1 MSARF
6 VDQFEE
12 GVIVFLI
19 STMTLLV
26 FFEVIMRF
34 VFNTGFMWAQELT
47 LHISAW
53 MVLFGA
59 SWGIKKG
66 THIGVDLLV
75 KNLPRGMR
83 RFVTA
88 IAICCALVYCGLFA
102 YGAWVY
108 MKKMMLINLELE
120 DMPLKRWYAHGLA
133 MVVGFGL
140 IGWRLLMLL
149 LKVVQDK
156 ADGFGLADE
165 AKDSMK
171 LIEETRKAAAAQ
183 AAAEA
188 AEREGK

>member
-19 STMTLLV
+19 SAMTLLV
-26 FFEVIMRF
+26 FFEVVMRF
-34 VFNTGFMWAQELT
+34 GFNTGFMWAQELT

-53 MVLFGA
+53 LVLFGA

-83 RFVTA
+83 RTVTG

-108 MKKMMLINLELE
+108 MKKMHLIGLEME
-120 DMPLKRWYAHGLA
+120 DLPLKRWYAHGLA
-133 MVVGFGL
+133 MVMGFSL
-140 IGWRLLMLL
+140 IGWRLLVLL
-149 LKVVQDK
+149 FKVIQDK

-183 AAAEA
+183 AASEA
-188 AEREGK
+188 GGGK